1 MNDSS
6 YAWEDFSSDSS
17 VDEENDVG
25 RNKVTT
31 KKKVPSD
38 KQQSKQMAKVKKPP
52 KKKAVDNVK
61 FGAEG
66 VHKFKGKRF
75 KPSPKGAPMNL
86 SRRLSRRIT
95 KASPLRSPIVA
106 AKLIFS
112 EKKTKKAWAK

>member
-25 RNKVTT
+25 GNKVTA
-31 KKKVPSD
+31 KKKEASI
-38 KQQSKQMAKVKKPP
+38 KQNKAKAQKTKVKPQ
-52 KKKAVDNVK
+52 KKKSNVK

-95 KASPLRSPIVA
+95 KTSPLRSPIVA

-112 EKKTKKAWAK
+112 EKKTKKVWAK

>member
-25 RNKVTT
+25 RNKATA

-38 KQQSKQMAKVKKPP
+38 KQQQSKQMEKVKKPP
-52 KKKAVDNVK
+52 KKKSNVK

-66 VHKFKGKRF
+66 VHKYKGKRF

-95 KASPLRSPIVA
+95 KTSPLRSPIVA

-112 EKKTKKAWAK
+112 EKKTKKVWAK